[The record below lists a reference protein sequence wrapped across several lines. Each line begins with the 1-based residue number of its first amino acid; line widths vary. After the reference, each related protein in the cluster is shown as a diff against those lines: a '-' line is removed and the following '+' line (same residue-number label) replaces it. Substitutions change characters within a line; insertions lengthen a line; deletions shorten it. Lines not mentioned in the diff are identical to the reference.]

1 MPTTQTAS
9 NASMLPGSAVTTN
22 TLLFDT
28 NVWLDY
34 FFDRAGVS
42 NDIVDLIECAKFAG
56 DTIATTVS
64 IKKDVYYIV
73 PRELRRRAAA
83 IGGHGDEQPSETL
96 FKQVAWALL
105 EQMDELATVVP
116 LSLREDFFA
125 RHIKDEH
132 NDYEDDALVATARA
146 IGAKCIVT
154 SDLPLLR
161 HFPNECRTPAQA
173 LAIYRDRP
181 CQQPR

>member
-9 NASMLPGSAVTTN
+9 SLPVPPGSAITTN

-34 FFDRAGVS
+34 FFGRPGVS
-42 NDIVDLIECAKFAG
+42 NDIVDLIECAKSAG
-56 DTIATTVS
+56 DTIATTVL

-73 PRELRRRAAA
+73 PRELRRRVAAS
-83 IGGHGDEQPSETL
+83 GGHGDGQPCEASL
-96 FKQVAWALL
+96 KQVAWALL
-105 EQMDELATVVP
+105 DQMDDLATIVP

-125 RHIKDEH
+125 RHLKGEH
-132 NDYEDDALVATARA
+132 NDYEDDTLVATARA
-146 IGAKCIVT
+146 VGAKCIVT

-173 LAIYRDRP
+173 LAVYRDEP
-181 CQQPR
+181 C